1 MRLDWILVLL
11 VLGNLRL
18 LASTRLGAKIRT
30 VAAQGVLLGLVPL
43 LAGMHTPGL
52 RAAFVA
58 IVGMSLKGVVFPWLL
73 FRAVRETRI
82 SRDVQPYVGYSA
94 SVLIGVIGL
103 AAMFLLSER
112 LAPFPAGATS
122 LLVTAALFSVFT
134 GLFLIISRKR
144 AINQVLGFLVLENGV
159 YLFGAGV
166 MSETSLL
173 VEIGILLDV
182 FVAVFVMGIALF
194 HINREFDHIETDRLS
209 SLKN

>member
-1 MRLDWILVLL
+1 MKLDWILVLL

-43 LAGMHTPGL
+43 LAGIHAPGL
-52 RAAFVA
+52 RAVLVA
-58 IVGMSLKGVVFPWLL
+58 IVGMTLKGVVFPWLL

-103 AAMFLLSER
+103 AGMFLISER
-112 LAPFPAGATS
+112 LTPFPAGASS

-134 GLFLIISRKR
+134 GLFLIVSRKR
-144 AINQVLGFLVLENGV
+144 AINQVLGFLILENGV

-173 VEIGILLDV
+173 VEVGILLDV

>member
-1 MRLDWILVLL
+1 MKLDWILVLL

-43 LAGMHTPGL
+43 LAGMHAPGL
-52 RAAFVA
+52 RAALVA
-58 IVGMSLKGVVFPWLL
+58 IVGMALKGVVFPWLL

-112 LAPFPAGATS
+112 LTPLPAGAGS

-134 GLFLIISRKR
+134 GLFLIVSRKR

-173 VEIGILLDV
+173 VEVGILLDV

>member
-1 MRLDWILVLL
+1 MKLDWILVLL

-43 LAGMHTPGL
+43 LAGVHAPGL
-52 RAAFVA
+52 RALFVA
-58 IVGMSLKGVVFPWLL
+58 VVGMTLKGVVFPWLL
-73 FRAVRETRI
+73 FRAVRETRV

-94 SVLIGVIGL
+94 SVLIGVVGL
-103 AAMFLLSER
+103 ASMFLISER
-112 LAPFPAGATS
+112 LAPFPAGASS
-122 LLVTAALFSVFT
+122 LLVTAALFSLFT
-134 GLFLIISRKR
+134 GLFLIVSRKR

-159 YLFGAGV
+159 FLFGAGI

>member
-1 MRLDWILVLL
+1 MKLDWILVLL

-43 LAGMHTPGL
+43 LAGMHAPGL

-58 IVGMSLKGVVFPWLL
+58 VVGMTLKGVVFPWLL

-112 LAPFPAGATS
+112 LAPFPAGASS

-134 GLFLIISRKR
+134 GLFLIVSRKR

-173 VEIGILLDV
+173 VEVGILLDV

>member
-18 LASTRLGAKIRT
+18 LAATRLGAKIRT

-43 LAGMHTPGL
+43 LAGLHSPGL
-52 RAAFVA
+52 RALLVA
-58 IVGMSLKGVVFPWLL
+58 VVGMGLKGVVFPWLL

-94 SVLIGVIGL
+94 SVLVGVVGL

-134 GLFLIISRKR
+134 GLFLIVSRKR

-159 YLFGAGV
+159 FLFGAGV
-166 MSETSLL
+166 MSETPLL
-173 VEIGILLDV
+173 VEVGVLLDV